1 MPDKT
6 KSAPTFAA
14 VVTSTGRKVEG
25 FTSKF
30 ATDAAASAAI
40 FADPKASAF
49 AKDIARDCI
58 PSRLESS
65 RKKRGNKFSE
75 ARRFWL
81 HKIASDSV
89 KPAPPTPLLESGH
102 LVPTEETKNFS
113 LDERRFLI
121 EGKVVS
127 KKWKDNPFAPSPKF
141 SGGWWGSANDATLK
155 MTVALPDGNRL
166 WGTVPARLVAAVKDG
181 AKTVRFTAKV
191 KASDKD
197 ENFGFFSFPKAA

>member
-6 KSAPTFAA
+6 KSAPTFSA
-14 VVTSTGRKVEG
+14 VVTSTGHKVEG

-30 ATDAAASAAI
+30 ATDAAAAAAI
-40 FADPKASAF
+40 SADPKASVF
-49 AKDIARDCI
+49 AKGLTAD
-58 PSRLESS
+58 L
-65 RKKRGNKFSE
+65 NTFSE

-89 KPAPPTPLLESGH
+89 KPAPSTPLLESGH

-166 WGTVPARLVAAVKDG
+166 WGTVPAPLVEAVEDG
-181 AKTVRFTAKV
+181 AKEVRFTAKV
-191 KASDKD
+191 SASDRD

>member
-6 KSAPTFAA
+6 KSALTFAA

-30 ATDAAASAAI
+30 ASDADASAAI
-40 FADPKASAF
+40 SADPKASDF
-49 AKDIARDCI
+49 AKGLVAD
-58 PSRLESS
+58 L
-65 RKKRGNKFSE
+65 KKWGDKFSE

-102 LVPTEETKNFS
+102 LVPTEETENFS

-127 KKWKDNPFAPSPKF
+127 KKWKDNPFAPSPRY
-141 SGGWWGSANDATLK
+141 SDGWRGSANDATLK

-181 AKTVRFTAKV
+181 AKEVRFTAKV
-191 KASDKD
+191 SASDKD

>member
-6 KSAPTFAA
+6 KSAPTFSA
-14 VVTSTGRKVEG
+14 VVTSTGRKTEG

-30 ATDAAASAAI
+30 ATDADAAAAI
-40 FADPKASAF
+40 FADPKASDF
-49 AKDIARDCI
+49 AKGLVAD
-58 PSRLESS
+58 L
-65 RKKRGNKFSE
+65 KKWGDKFSE

-166 WGTVPARLVAAVKDG
+166 WGTVPAPLVEAVEDG
-181 AKTVRFTAKV
+181 AKDVRFTAKV
-191 KASDKD
+191 SASDKD

>member
-6 KSAPTFAA
+6 KSALTFAA
-14 VVTSTGRKVEG
+14 VTTSTGRKVEG

-30 ATDAAASAAI
+30 ATDADAAAAI
-40 FADPKASAF
+40 SADPKASVF
-49 AKDIARDCI
+49 AKGLVAD
-58 PSRLESS
+58 L
-65 RKKRGNKFSE
+65 KKWGDKFSE

-121 EGKVVS
+121 EGK
-127 KKWKDNPFAPSPKF
+127 KF

-181 AKTVRFTAKV
+181 AKEVRFTAKV
-191 KASDKD
+191 KASDTD

>member
-6 KSAPTFAA
+6 KSALTFAA
-14 VVTSTGRKVEG
+14 VTTSTGRKVKG

-30 ATDAAASAAI
+30 ATDADAAAAI
-40 FADPKASAF
+40 SADPKASVF
-49 AKDIARDCI
+49 AKGLVAD
-58 PSRLESS
+58 L
-65 RKKRGNKFSE
+65 KKWGDKFSE

-102 LVPTEETKNFS
+102 LVPTEETENFS

-127 KKWKDNPFAPSPKF
+127 KKWKDNPFAPSPRY
-141 SGGWWGSANDATLK
+141 SDGWRGSANDATLK

-181 AKTVRFTAKV
+181 AKEVRFTAKV
-191 KASDKD
+191 SASDKD